1 VAFARIFFPSE
12 AKLAMCIAEADSTE
26 EFTGA
31 TLSKLKEV
39 GLSEV
44 PTMQNRRLRQ
54 RLDALSKTGT
64 VSVAIDASFLY
75 ETCFFTKRSSSF
87 QYIWCTCS
95 TLSFFTKLLIIY
107 FVVELGRRYF
117 PNCSA
122 VLDKFLHEE
131 SNDLA
136 LLEGGTSEDQQ
147 VKRKRFYELKEDVRE
162 AFDKDMAASAAV
174 ASTASSSSSPRYEG
188 RGKRQQALRKGSKTR

>member
-1 VAFARIFFPSE
+1 
-12 AKLAMCIAEADSTE
+12 
-26 EFTGA
+26 
-31 TLSKLKEV
+31 
-39 GLSEV
+39 
-44 PTMQNRRLRQ
+44 
-54 RLDALSKTGT
+54 LSKTGT

-75 ETCFFTKRSSSF
+75 ETCFSF
-87 QYIWCTCS
+87 LLPSVLHPFSIFGAAY
-95 TLSFFTKLLIIY
+95 FRFTKLLAIH
-107 FVVELGRRYF
+107 FVVELGRRHF

-131 SNDLA
+131 STDLA
-136 LLEGGTSEDQQ
+136 LLESGTSEEQQ
-147 VKRKRFYELKEDVRE
+147 VKRMRFYELKGDVRK